1 LGIGRPGDAFRL
13 TGRCALRASP
23 LRSPAPIANPTGGSS
38 VLTPPR
44 SVVVVLTTYVVLA
57 LVATVALG
65 DLGDVGFWVVWIPVL
80 LIIVYLGAAG
90 AARLVGRRPNGRTA

>member
-13 TGRCALRASP
+13 TGRCAL
-23 LRSPAPIANPTGGSS
+23 LAPPVLSTALIANARGGSS
-38 VLTPPR
+38 MLTPSR
-44 SVVVVLTTYVVLA
+44 SVVVALTAYVVLA

-90 AARLVGRRPNGRTA
+90 AARVVGRRPNGGTA